1 MSSLLWILYSRW
13 QPRSQVLSRQSKMQ
27 ILRALQCVLCCQ
39 YSQRSPGYWSESGYM
54 LDRCGQANSILVK
67 FWEYSPPPV
76 WPGFESWH
84 RCHSGLS
91 LSLVLSLV
99 PRFSPGTLVFRP
111 KNQHFQISN
120 IQSGRHRHV
129 STSSW
134 ELLSAPWV
142 NKLQHY
148 VWMWKLLS
156 PERQSCGFKYIRI
169 CVEQGIRTF
178 TKGQSWLAGWIL
190 SLWKRKEWGRCI
202 TL

>member
-1 MSSLLWILYSRW
+1 
-13 QPRSQVLSRQSKMQ
+13 MQ

-54 LDRCGQANSILVK
+54 LDRCGRQIR
-67 FWEYSPPPV
+67 FWWS
-76 WPGFESWH
+76 FESTHPHQCGLGSNPGVDAIVGWV
-84 RCHSGLS
+84 CHWFFPLFRG
-91 LSLVLSLV
+91 
-99 PRFSPGTLVFRP
+99 FSPGTLVFRP

-148 VWMWKLLS
+148 VRMWNLLS
-156 PERQSCGFKYIRI
+156 PERKSCGFKYIRMRGTGYKDNHQRS
-169 CVEQGIRTF
+169 ELA
-178 TKGQSWLAGWIL
+178 SWMDLV
-190 SLWKRKEWGRCI
+190 SLKA
-202 TL
+202 

>member
-1 MSSLLWILYSRW
+1 MVSSLPWILYSRW
-13 QPRSQVLSRQSKMQ
+13 QPCSQVLSRQSKMQ

-54 LDRCGQANSILVK
+54 LDRCGRQIR
-67 FWEYSPPPV
+67 FWWS
-76 WPGFESWH
+76 FESTH
-84 RCHSGLS
+84 PHQCGLGSNPGVDAIVGGVCHWFFPLFRG
-91 LSLVLSLV
+91 
-99 PRFSPGTLVFRP
+99 FSPGTLVFRP

-148 VWMWKLLS
+148 VRMWKLLS
-156 PERQSCGFKYIRI
+156 PERKSCGFKYIRM
-169 CVEQGIRTF
+169 CGTGYKDNHQRSELA
-178 TKGQSWLAGWIL
+178 SWRDLV
-190 SLWKRKEWGRCI
+190 SLKA
-202 TL
+202 